1 MLDLV
6 FGGVLCFI
14 STYVGINVKQY
25 YDKRYYY
32 LRDFREFAIA
42 LEDNL
47 TYAKDNIAT
56 VADKY
61 LQNNKGGFAKCLEE
75 YSEEIKHGNK
85 NNETTDG
92 IFNAKYLK
100 KGERNFIRE
109 FFRTLG
115 TLDYD
120 SQLSRIKLTLKESE
134 HLSEKALKDSK
145 TTGVMFSKLGLLIG
159 IALMIILA

>member
-14 STYVGINVKQY
+14 STYVGITVKQY
-25 YDKRYYY
+25 YDKRYHY

-85 NNETTDG
+85 NGETTDG

-134 HLSEKALKDSK
+134 HLLEKALKDSK

>member
-14 STYVGINVKQY
+14 STYVGITVKQY

-47 TYAKDNIAT
+47 TYAKDNIST

-75 YSEEIKHGNK
+75 YSNEIKHSTK
-85 NNETTDG
+85 NDETTDG

-100 KGERNFIRE
+100 KGERNFIKD

-115 TLDYD
+115 TLDYE

-134 HLSEKALKDSK
+134 HLSDKALKDSK

>member
-14 STYVGINVKQY
+14 STYVGITVKQY

-47 TYAKDNIAT
+47 TYAKDNIST

-61 LQNNKGGFAKCLEE
+61 LQNNKGGFAMCLEE
-75 YSEEIKHGNK
+75 
-85 NNETTDG
+85 
-92 IFNAKYLK
+92 
-100 KGERNFIRE
+100 
-109 FFRTLG
+109 
-115 TLDYD
+115 
-120 SQLSRIKLTLKESE
+120 
-134 HLSEKALKDSK
+134 
-145 TTGVMFSKLGLLIG
+145 
-159 IALMIILA
+159 